1 MKSSHAFKKTDPF
14 SVEPA
19 STPMMMMGKSSSL
32 SGGVKD
38 VRGRKA
44 GPDSLVSSSNA
55 QKCLMSSTT
64 KFDKN
69 VYNVP
74 KPGAELTIGYL

>member
-1 MKSSHAFKKTDPF
+1 
-14 SVEPA
+14 
-19 STPMMMMGKSSSL
+19 MMMMGKSSSL
-32 SGGVKD
+32 SGGVKE

-55 QKCLMSSTT
+55 QKCLISSTT

-69 VYNVP
+69 VFKVP
-74 KPGAELTIGYL
+74 KPGA